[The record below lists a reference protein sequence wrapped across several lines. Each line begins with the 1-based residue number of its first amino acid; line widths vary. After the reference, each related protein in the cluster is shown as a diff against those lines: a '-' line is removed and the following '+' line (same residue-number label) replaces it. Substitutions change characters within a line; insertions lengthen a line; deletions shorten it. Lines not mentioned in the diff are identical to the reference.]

1 MARRRKYNPSQK
13 RDFHGRWATGSLG
26 GLKTT
31 GAAPIKRSSSVVS
44 ATGGNTK
51 RYDAFLAKQAQQK
64 SAARRTNIKRAA
76 LGAVVVGAAGAG
88 AYIGSRG
95 KNKGTKDAPL
105 GNVAHVP
112 VKSQGPTVPFIGK
125 ITEPTKMETA
135 PSPSRTVSTAPVHAK
150 AVNGTEVKP
159 TKPVAKPNPT
169 SSPVAAK
176 VTSGVSTVQSEREL
190 VSLKR
195 KTPKVKSNPTSNPI
209 PTPGALI
216 TEDGKHVKI
225 VKGLNDAERIRL
237 ENNAVKAASDLHKLE
252 KKAGVNVGS
261 TARRD
266 FDKKNKAKRTKAQA
280 KLDANEA
287 ARLKRRE
294 DMSKAISD
302 SFGAGAVVKATGSR
316 RDRAEARYVSI
327 LENMLNGGTALN
339 RSQRKFLKDYGV

>member
-1 MARRRKYNPSQK
+1 MA
-13 RDFHGRWATGSLG
+13 
-26 GLKTT
+26 
-31 GAAPIKRSSSVVS
+31 S

-64 SAARRTNIKRAA
+64 QAARRTNIKRAA

-95 KNKGTKDAPL
+95 NNKGTKDAPL

-112 VKSQGPTVPFIGK
+112 VKSKGPKAPFIGK

-135 PSPSRTVSTAPVHAK
+135 PSPSRTVSPAPVHAK

-159 TKPVAKPNPT
+159 SKPTAKSNPT

-176 VTSGVSTVQSEREL
+176 VTTGVATVQSERAL
-190 VSLKR
+190 VDLKR
-195 KTPKVKSNPTSNPI
+195 KGPKPKSNPTSNSV

-216 TEDGKHVKI
+216 TEDGKHVTV

-237 ENNAVKAASDLHKLE
+237 ENNAVAAAKKLADLE

-261 TARRD
+261 QARRD
-266 FDKKNKAKRTKAQA
+266 FEKKNKAKRTKAQA

-287 ARLKRRE
+287 IRLKRRE
-294 DMSKAISD
+294 DMSKAIQD

-327 LENMLNGGTALN
+327 LENMMDRGTALN
-339 RSQRKFLKDYGV
+339 RAQRKFLKDYGV